1 MTEMA
6 SLPRSQADRRLD
18 GPHATAAAA
27 RLPKDLT
34 LIIAI
39 EAEVVRLS
47 PLIGLSAALANAL
60 HAGASAN
67 PRQLIEFYPRESAVL
82 LSASSRCNRWLPD
95 FPLTRDLA
103 AFMAGLNRARS
114 ATIEFASAM
123 FEGDTSALA
132 AAWRGAAASARHL
145 GHQLQQELADY
156 GIGRDGPTPIQ
167 LSEMLDHTA
176 TGGWSGI
183 IVDGEI
189 ALPEWADQRA
199 STRNP
204 VRLPGTLER
213 NGISQPVIIR
223 DLSTNGLGLDAEQ
236 SYAPGEI
243 VTLRSGSDIAVR
255 CRVVWFDQGRCGV
268 EFLQPIGET
277 SPLLRF
283 LDNSAPRR

>member
-1 MTEMA
+1 MTETA

-18 GPHATAAAA
+18 GPHTPAAA
-27 RLPKDLT
+27 RLPKELT

-60 HAGASAN
+60 YAGASAK

-82 LSASSRCNRWLPD
+82 LSASSRCNRWLPG

-103 AFMAGLNRARS
+103 AFLDALNRARS
-114 ATIEFASAM
+114 ATIEFASGR
-123 FEGDTSALA
+123 FEGNTSALA
-132 AAWRGAAASARHL
+132 AAWRGAAATARRL
-145 GHQLQQELADY
+145 AHQLQQERADY
-156 GIGRDGPTPIQ
+156 GIGCDGPTPTQ
-167 LSEMLDHTA
+167 LSEMLDQTA
-176 TGGWSGI
+176 AGGWSGI
-183 IVDGEI
+183 VVDGEI
-189 ALPEWADQRA
+189 AMPEWADQRA
-199 STRNP
+199 SSRNP

-213 NGISQPVIIR
+213 NGVSQQVVIR
-223 DLSTNGLGLDAEQ
+223 DLSTNGLGLDADHN
-236 SYAPGEI
+236 YTPGEI

-255 CRVVWFDQGRCGV
+255 CRVVWCDQGRCGV

-283 LDNSAPRR
+283 LDKTAPRR